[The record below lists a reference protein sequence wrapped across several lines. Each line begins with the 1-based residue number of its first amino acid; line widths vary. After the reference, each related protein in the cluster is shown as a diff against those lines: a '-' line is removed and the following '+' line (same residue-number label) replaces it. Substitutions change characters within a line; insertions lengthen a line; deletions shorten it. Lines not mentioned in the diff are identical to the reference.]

1 MIASGSLVNKYIYFR
16 FKSYQRWARYHMI
29 KKWIPQIETDG
40 TNEFCEADEQENK
53 MVGVRISKLQEAWLG
68 GDLWMKISEGK

>member
-1 MIASGSLVNKYIYFR
+1 
-16 FKSYQRWARYHMI
+16 MI

-40 TNEFCEADEQENK
+40 TNEFCEADEQEK
-53 MVGVRISKLQEAWLG
+53 EMVGVRISKLQEAWLG